1 MMNCIQSAI
10 YTVYSNFLL
19 KLWTVPDTWNLD
31 QSLDSDATSIFFT
44 LLVMDTSWITLPN
57 DHPNYI
63 NGCRKFIELA
73 KKSLVEGKTKCPS
86 KSCKLRYYFTPGEI
100 EGHILFKGFYQKY
113 TDWFWHGK
121 RDVLDHLHGESREEP
136 LVGRDDMKGLLNAVY
151 RTNIPNQSKDFDD
164 DNTSAGS
171 VEIEGTEAEFDD
183 VSMGFSSSGESG
195 NEFEHAYDARTDGYS
210 NNPHNLNNK
219 EDTNYKRLF
228 EAANKELYEGCQS
241 FSKLLFLLHL
251 YHIKC
256 MFHWSNESFNKLLEL
271 LLQAFPQVRE
281 FPSNFYEGKKIIND
295 LGLGY
300 EKIHACPSNCML
312 FWGDN
317 SDKEECSCCHTSRW
331 KKVVGDKGKGL
342 AKKGE
347 ASKVMRYFPLI
358 PRLERIYASSKT
370 AEDMRWHHKE
380 CVKDGKLRH
389 PADALAW
396 EQFDSRYPLFASD
409 PRSVRLALASDGFN
423 PYRLMN
429 TTYSTWPVILIPYN
443 LPPWLCM
450 KPSSFILS
458 CIILGKSS
466 PGIDIDVYLQP
477 LISELKLLW
486 SGVEAFDAFGGETFK
501 LRAALYSTINDFPAY
516 AMLSGWSTA
525 GYDACPRCT
534 HSTNSGIFGGKICY
548 VGHRNW
554 LDPDHSYR
562 SEANLFDG
570 TIAFGCAPKSISGSD
585 VLRQQEKIEYTYGR
599 TTKRLKRP
607 NRAREVGVSTNMV
620 NDSNCEDTN
629 HNLWNKKNMDK
640 SRDDVN
646 ARKGLQKLGIKEHL
660 WLQDRPNREPYMP
673 PASYTMSTEEKE
685 RFLKVLQKIRAPDGY
700 GSNISRCVNMKQR
713 KLINLKSH
721 DNHVLMQDILPV
733 ALRASK
739 PTKVIDLLGELSC
752 FFKSLCSHTLE
763 HDELNALQL
772 KIVLIL
778 CRMEMEFMPNFFTIM
793 VHLLIHLVEEA
804 KLGGPVQYRWMYPI
818 KRYLAHLKSYV
829 TNKAQP
835 EGSIAEGYTL
845 EETITFCS
853 RYLEGVETIFNKTK
867 RNDDGS
873 QDMSDY
879 LYRSGGRVIGMI
891 QKVRLDDRSLKQAH
905 RYILLHSDEMKEVL
919 VAFLN
924 HKRREMYLSITQSNA
939 NEWIINEFAEWL
951 QTQVQNLDTSTPEGQ
966 LRKVLAGG
974 LNNHAKRMTGF
985 MINGYK
991 FQTVDR
997 EQKRRTQNSGVVV
1010 EADGETYYGK
1020 PKDIYEL
1027 DYFGQCKIVMFNCA
1041 WVDIHRGVKKF
1052 EDGSVCVNF
1061 SKLMHTGRNL
1071 ADDPFI
1077 FSCQAKQVFYVE
1089 DEMQKGWS
1097 YVISTKPRD
1106 LIDTGEIL

>member
-1 MMNCIQSAI
+1 
-10 YTVYSNFLL
+10 
-19 KLWTVPDTWNLD
+19 
-31 QSLDSDATSIFFT
+31 
-44 LLVMDTSWITLPN
+44 MDTSWITLPN
-57 DHPNYI
+57 DHRDYI
-63 NGCRKFIELA
+63 NGCREFIELA
-73 KKSLVEGKTKCPS
+73 KESLVDGKTKCPC
-86 KSCKLRYYFTPGEI
+86 KSCKLRYYFTLGEI

-136 LVGRDDMKGLLNAVY
+136 LVGRDNMKGLLDAVY
-151 RTNIPNQSKDFDD
+151 RTTIPNHSKDLDD
-164 DNTSAGS
+164 HNTFAGS
-171 VEIEGTEAEFDD
+171 IEIEKEAEFDD
-183 VSMGFSSSGESG
+183 VSMGFSSSGESD
-195 NEFEHAYDARTDGYS
+195 NEFEHAYDATTDD
-210 NNPHNLNNK
+210 LNNK
-219 EDTNYKRLF
+219 QDNSYKRLF
-228 EAANKELYEGCQS
+228 EAANDELYEGCQS
-241 FSKLLFLLHL
+241 FSKLSFLLHL

-256 MFHWSNESFNKLLEL
+256 MFHWSIESFNKLLEL
-271 LLQAFPQVRE
+271 LLQAFPQVKE
-281 FPSNFYEGKKIIND
+281 FPSSFYEGKKIIND

-300 EKIHACPSNCML
+300 EKIHASPSNCML
-312 FWGDN
+312 FWGEN
-317 SDKEECSCCHTSRW
+317 SDKEECNVCHTSRW
-331 KKVVGDKGKGL
+331 KKVIGEKGKNL

-347 ASKVMRYFPLI
+347 GAKVMRYFPLI
-358 PRLERIYASSKT
+358 PRLERIYASPKT
-370 AEDMRWHHKE
+370 AEDMRWHHKDR
-380 CVKDGKLRH
+380 VKDGKLRH
-389 PADALAW
+389 PAVALAW
-396 EQFDSRYPLFASD
+396 EQFDSLYPLFASD
-409 PRSVRLALASDGFN
+409 PRSV
-423 PYRLMN
+423 
-429 TTYSTWPVILIPYN
+429 
-443 LPPWLCM
+443 
-450 KPSSFILS
+450 
-458 CIILGKSS
+458 S

-486 SGVEAFDAFGGETFK
+486 SGVDAFDAFEGEKFK
-501 LRAALYSTINDFPAY
+501 LRAALHSTINDFPAY

-534 HSTNSGIFGGKICY
+534 HSTNSGRFGGKICD

-554 LDPDHSYR
+554 LAPDHHYR

-570 TIAFGCAPKSISGSD
+570 TIASGCAPKSISGSD
-585 VLRQQEKIEYTYGR
+585 VLRQQEKIEYTYGK

-607 NRAREVGVSTNMV
+607 NSAREVGVSTNMV
-620 NDSNCEDTN
+620 NDSNCKDNN
-629 HNLWNKKNMDK
+629 HNLWNKKSIFFELPYWEHNPLRHNLDVMHIEKNVCDNILGTLFDMDK

-646 ARKGLQKLGIKEHL
+646 ARKGLKKLGIKEHL

-673 PASYTMSTEEKE
+673 PASYTMSNEEKE

-721 DNHVLMQDILPV
+721 DNHVLMQDILHV

-739 PTKVIDLLGELSC
+739 ATKVIDLRGELSC

-763 HDELNALQL
+763 HDELNALQS

-778 CRMEMEFMPNFFTIM
+778 CRMEMEFMPTFFTIM

-818 KRYLAHLKSYV
+818 ERYLAHLKSYV
-829 TNKAQP
+829 SNKAQP
-835 EGSIAEGYTL
+835 EGSIAEGYML

-853 RYLEGVETIFNKTK
+853 RYLGDIETIFNRSK
-867 RNDDGS
+867 RNDDGI

-879 LYRSGGRVIGMI
+879 LFHSGGRVVGMI
-891 QKVRLDDRSLKQAH
+891 EK
-905 RYILLHSDEMKEVL
+905 
-919 VAFLN
+919 
-924 HKRREMYLSITQSNA
+924 
-939 NEWIINEFAEWL
+939 
-951 QTQVQNLDTSTPEGQ
+951 VQNLDTSTPQGQ
-966 LRKVLAGG
+966 LRKALAGG
-974 LNNHAKRMTGF
+974 LNNHCKRMTGF

-997 EQKRRTQNSGVVV
+997 EENRRTQNSGVMV

-1020 PKDIYEL
+1020 LKDIYEL
-1027 DYFGQCKIVMFNCA
+1027 DYFGQCKVVMFSCA

-1052 EDGSVCVNF
+1052 EDRSVCVNF

-1077 FSCQAKQVFYVE
+1077 FSCQAKQVFYVD

-1106 LIDTGEIL
+1106 LIETGEILLN